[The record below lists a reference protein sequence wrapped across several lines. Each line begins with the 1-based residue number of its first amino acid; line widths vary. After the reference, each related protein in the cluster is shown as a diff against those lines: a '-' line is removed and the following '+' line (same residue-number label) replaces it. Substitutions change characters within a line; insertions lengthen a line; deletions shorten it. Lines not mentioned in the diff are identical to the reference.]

1 LGPMR
6 IELRQIPP
14 DGPVALELAEA
25 LREEVEARQT
35 DNGTARAET
44 PLAEAVRADS
54 DTLPA
59 YRSSGVAEVVRL
71 DRNTRPREAIRL

>member
-1 LGPMR
+1 MA
-6 IELRQIPP
+6 
-14 DGPVALELAEA
+14 PVALELAEA

-35 DNGTARAET
+35 DNGAARAET

-59 YRSSGVAEVVRL
+59 YRAPAW
-71 DRNTRPREAIRL
+71 PRRYGWTGTLA